1 MKSYLSNEHNTN
13 KLFLLTKCV
22 YMTLQG
28 ALSGLGQFLAD
39 GTCFLSHLKSSFRS
53 QDI

>member
-22 YMTLQG
+22 YMKLQG
-28 ALSGLGQFLAD
+28 ALPGLGQFLGD
-39 GTCFLSHLKSSFRS
+39 GKCILSHLKSSFRS